1 MFKEFFFVCSIIIV
15 HELGHFL
22 ASRIFKWNL
31 DKIAV
36 YPFGGCVK
44 FSEKI
49 NRPIKEELIIL
60 LSGPVFQIIF
70 FFIVYFLSTKGV
82 GLSYRNINIFE
93 KYHYTLLI
101 FNLLPI
107 YPLDGGRI
115 LNLILN
121 YLFPYKKSN
130 IFVIIISVLII
141 LIIIFLYKN
150 LNFTLMGI
158 LLLTE
163 LFIYLKNQNYLYNR
177 MLLERYME
185 PKKYKKLKVINNKDS
200 MYKDKRHIIKYQ
212 DKYITEKDYLNK
224 RFKVIK

>member
-1 MFKEFFFVCSIIIV
+1 MFKEFFFVFSIIIV

-60 LSGPVFQIIF
+60 LSGPIFQIIF
-70 FFIVYFLSTKGV
+70 FFIIYFLSTKGV

-101 FNLLPI
+101 FNLLPV

-200 MYKDKRHIIKYQ
+200 MYKDKRHIIKYH